1 LNGLLKPY
9 FQPRSVDRIG
19 MFCVVSSCVP
29 GLYTSASLP
38 SFTKAAICPS
48 RTTSFAPYLIS
59 FW

>member
-1 LNGLLKPY
+1 
-9 FQPRSVDRIG
+9 

-29 GLYTSASLP
+29 GLNTSASLP
-38 SFTKAAICPS
+38 SLMKTATWPS